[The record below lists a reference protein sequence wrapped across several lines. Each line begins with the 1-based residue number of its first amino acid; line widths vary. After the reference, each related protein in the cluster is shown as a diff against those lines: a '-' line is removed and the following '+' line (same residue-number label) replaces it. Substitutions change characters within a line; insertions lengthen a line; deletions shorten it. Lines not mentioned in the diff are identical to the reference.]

1 MTFTVLGAIAELE
14 RSLIIERVK
23 AASFRPIED
32 LTGPT
37 LLEISEYATS
47 QELTV
52 FKARTEVGVGR
63 LLLLSHR
70 SAGRSNRDD
79 EKTVL

>member
-37 LLEISEYATS
+37 LLEIS
-47 QELTV
+47 
-52 FKARTEVGVGR
+52 
-63 LLLLSHR
+63 
-70 SAGRSNRDD
+70 D
-79 EKTVL
+79 

>member
-1 MTFTVLGAIAELE
+1 MRG
-14 RSLIIERVK
+14 R
-23 AASFRPIED
+23 RPNRRG
-32 LTGPT
+32 GPGT
-37 LLEISEYATS
+37 QVISEYATS